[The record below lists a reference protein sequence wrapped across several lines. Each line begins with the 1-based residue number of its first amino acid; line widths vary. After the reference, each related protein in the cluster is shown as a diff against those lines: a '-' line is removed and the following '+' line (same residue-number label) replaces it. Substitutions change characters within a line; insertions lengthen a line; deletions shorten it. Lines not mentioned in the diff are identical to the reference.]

1 MRILITGAGGFIGS
15 ELVREL
21 LSAERR
27 LTDRR
32 GIPRAIDRLLLVD
45 SYLPANADGR
55 VEQIQG
61 DISDGAVLRRIA
73 DWQPDGVFHLAA
85 MLTSAAAKEPDRA
98 LHVNVSAL
106 AQLIGMV
113 GSQTAPPK
121 FVFPS
126 SIAVFGGALPDIVD
140 DDLVQRPR
148 TSYGTHKSIAELMLA
163 DAARRGE
170 IEARSLRLPI
180 VLVHPG
186 PPTSSV
192 SDRIAAIVRDAVA
205 GRDVTVPLKSE
216 TRIPV
221 VSVAAVVAGLIAMHD
236 AASAKLGGITAIN
249 LPALTVSMADI
260 VAALERTVDRSRL
273 GQITFAPDAA
283 LEAIVDSWPKGFVS
297 RAASAIGISSDDSFD
312 SIIRHY
318 IAGLG
323 NA

>member
-15 ELVREL
+15 NLVRAML
-21 LSAERR
+21 GTGKL
-27 LTDRR
+27 
-32 GIPRAIDRLLLVD
+32 IDRHGTPRPIDRILLVD
-45 SYLPANADGR
+45 SYFPSGSDSR
-55 VEQIQG
+55 IDRIQG
-61 DISDGAVLRRIA
+61 DISDDAVLRRIA
-73 DWQPDGVFHLAA
+73 DWQPESVFHLAA

-106 AQLIGMV
+106 AQLITLV
-113 GSQTAPPK
+113 GSQTAPTK
-121 FVFPS
+121 FIFPS
-126 SIAVFGGALPDIVD
+126 SIAVFGGALPDVVS
-140 DDLVQRPR
+140 DDLAQHPQ

-163 DAARRGE
+163 DATRRGE
-170 IEARSLRLPI
+170 IVGRSLRLPI

-192 SDRIAAIVRDAVA
+192 SDRVAAIVRDAVA

-221 VSVAAVVAGLIAMHD
+221 VSVAAVVAGLMALHD
-236 AASAKLGGITAIN
+236 ATPAKLNGAGAIN

-260 VAALERTVDRSRL
+260 VAALKRTVDPQRL
-273 GQITFAPDAA
+273 GKITFAPDAT

-297 RAASAIGISSDDSFD
+297 RTASSVGISGDDSFD
-312 SIIRHY
+312 SIVRHY
-318 IAGLG
+318 IASLG

>member
-1 MRILITGAGGFIGS
+1 MRVLITGAGGFIGS
-15 ELVREL
+15 ELVRAL
-21 LSAERR
+21 LSTGQ
-27 LTDRR
+27 LIDRH
-32 GIPRAIDRLLLVD
+32 GVPRAIDRVLLVD
-45 SYLPANADGR
+45 SYLPTGSESR
-55 VEQIQG
+55 VERIQG
-61 DISDGAVLRRIA
+61 DISDDAVLRRIA
-73 DWQPDGVFHLAA
+73 DWQPDSVFHLAA
-85 MLTSAAAKEPDRA
+85 MLTSAAANEPDRA

-106 AQLIGMV
+106 AQLIALV

-121 FVFPS
+121 FIFPS
-126 SIAVFGGALPDIVD
+126 SIAVFGGALPDVVD
-140 DDLVQRPR
+140 DDLAQHPQ

-163 DAARRGE
+163 DATRRGE

-192 SDRIAAIVRDAVA
+192 SDRVAAIVRDAVA

-221 VSVAAVVAGLIAMHD
+221 VSVAAVVAGLMAMHD
-236 AASAKLGGITAIN
+236 VTSAKLNGITAIN

-260 VAALERTVDRSRL
+260 VAALRRTVDPSRL
-273 GQITFAPDAA
+273 GKITFAPDAT

-297 RAASAIGISSDDSFD
+297 RTASAVGISSDASFEN
-312 SIIRHY
+312 IARHY
-318 IAGLG
+318 IASFG

>member
-140 DDLVQRPR
+140 DDLVQRPQ

>member
-15 ELVREL
+15 NLVRAML
-21 LSAERR
+21 GTGKL
-27 LTDRR
+27 
-32 GIPRAIDRLLLVD
+32 IDRHGTPRTIDRILLVD
-45 SYLPANADGR
+45 SYFPSGSDSR
-55 VEQIQG
+55 IDRIQG
-61 DISDGAVLRRIA
+61 DISDDAVLRRIA
-73 DWQPDGVFHLAA
+73 DWQPESVFHLAA

-106 AQLIGMV
+106 AQLITLV
-113 GSQTAPPK
+113 GSQTAPTK
-121 FVFPS
+121 FIFPS
-126 SIAVFGGALPDIVD
+126 SIAVFGGALPDVVS
-140 DDLVQRPR
+140 DDLAQHPQ

-163 DAARRGE
+163 DATRRGE
-170 IEARSLRLPI
+170 IVGRSLRLPI

-192 SDRIAAIVRDAVA
+192 SDRVAAIVRDAVA

-221 VSVAAVVAGLIAMHD
+221 VSVAAVVAGLMALHD
-236 AASAKLGGITAIN
+236 ATPAKLNGAGAIN

-260 VAALERTVDRSRL
+260 VAALKRTVDPQRL
-273 GQITFAPDAA
+273 GKITFAPDAT

-297 RAASAIGISSDDSFD
+297 RTASSVGISGDDSFD
-312 SIIRHY
+312 SIVRHY
-318 IAGLG
+318 IASLG

>member
-15 ELVREL
+15 HLVRAL
-21 LSAERR
+21 LSAGQ
-27 LTDRR
+27 LTDRHGASR
-32 GIPRAIDRLLLVD
+32 RIDRMLLVD
-45 SYLPANADGR
+45 SYLPTCSDNR
-55 VEQIQG
+55 VERILG
-61 DISDGAVLRRIA
+61 DISDDAVLRRIA
-73 DWQPDGVFHLAA
+73 DWQPDSVFHLAA

-113 GSQTAPPK
+113 GSQTVPPK
-121 FVFPS
+121 FIFPS
-126 SIAVFGGALPDIVD
+126 SIAVFGGVLPDTVG
-140 DDLVQRPR
+140 DDLVQHPQ

-170 IEARSLRLPI
+170 IEGRSLRLPI

-205 GRDVTVPLKSE
+205 GHDVIVPLNSE

-221 VSVAAVVAGLIAMHD
+221 ASVSAVVAGLIAMHNVPSTTLNG
-236 AASAKLGGITAIN
+236 ATAIN

-260 VAALERTVDRSRL
+260 VAALERTVDSSRL
-273 GQITFAPDAA
+273 GKITFAPDAV
-283 LEAIVDSWPKGFVS
+283 LEAIVDGWPKGFVS
-297 RAASAIGISSDDSFD
+297 QTASAAGISGDGTFEG
-312 SIIRHY
+312 IVRHY
-318 IAGLG
+318 IASLG